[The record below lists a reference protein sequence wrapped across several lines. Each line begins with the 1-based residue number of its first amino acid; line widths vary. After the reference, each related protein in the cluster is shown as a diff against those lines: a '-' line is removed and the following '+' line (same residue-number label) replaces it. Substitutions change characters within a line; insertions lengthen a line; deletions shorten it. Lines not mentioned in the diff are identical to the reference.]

1 MALLSELRSVFYV
14 GKLHIH
20 LALIPMP
27 RNKTITDDEIIKV
40 ARTLFLKN
48 GINASTRDIAKAA
61 GISEAVIYQRFG
73 TKEDFFF
80 TAMALPETKLDA
92 IFCIQAGEGTVSEN
106 LVCMSLQIV
115 DYFRE
120 AMPVFLTLIS
130 HPSFNMPT
138 FLKQHNVPAR
148 QLSEKLID
156 YLVEESKLGRVSQN
170 NFVVTVNVLLSYLHN
185 IALYE
190 AIGAPKTR
198 VDSNVA
204 ETISL
209 LWGGL
214 AP

>member
-1 MALLSELRSVFYV
+1 MRNSSSAWHCCLSFDQFLSA
-14 GKLHIH
+14 I
-20 LALIPMP
+20 IPMP
-27 RNKTITDDEIIKV
+27 RNKTITNDEIITV
-40 ARTLFLKN
+40 ARTLFLEN

-80 TAMALPETKLDA
+80 AAMKLPETELDT
-92 IFCIQAGEGTVSEN
+92 IFSIQAGEGKVIEN
-106 LVCMSLQIV
+106 LVYMSLRIV

-138 FLKQHNVPAR
+138 FLKKHNIPAT
-148 QLSEKLID
+148 QLSERLLD
-156 YLVEESKLGRVSQN
+156 YLVKESKLGRVRQN
-170 NFVVTVNVLLSYLHN
+170 KLAVAVNVLLSHLHN

-190 AIGAPKTR
+190 AIGTPQTKVKPNIT
-198 VDSNVA
+198 D
-204 ETISL
+204 TISF
-209 LWGGL
+209 LWDGL